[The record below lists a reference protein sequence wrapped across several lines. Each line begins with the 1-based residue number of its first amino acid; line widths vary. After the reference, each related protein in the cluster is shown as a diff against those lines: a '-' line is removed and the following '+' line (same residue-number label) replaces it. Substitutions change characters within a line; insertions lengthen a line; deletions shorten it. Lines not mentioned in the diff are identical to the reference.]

1 MATASPMAKGSG
13 LVRTVKRQTG
23 QGSDEITCP
32 DPRDPIVAV
41 CSDSSTGD
49 SDRQSLCP
57 GGFGGITLNSENIT
71 ASQSCSWDVS
81 DRRNPGDP
89 ESFTIINF
97 FAFVSLP
104 GNQLCLRIWR
114 LLGLQLGQQHGMSRL
129 EQMVLVTIKS

>member
-1 MATASPMAKGSG
+1 MKFSIIPVAILVQALQMATASPMAKGNG
-13 LVRTVKRQTG
+13 LVRAVKRQTG

-97 FAFVSLP
+97 SLSSASLGINFACGS
-104 GNQLCLRIWR
+104 GGC
-114 LLGLQLGQQHGMSRL
+114 
-129 EQMVLVTIKS
+129 